1 MNGGERQ
8 ADCPETKLFMENV
21 SWKTCHGSGRST
33 VLDFLIEIEKK
44 LNTFPLHVR
53 LDASEMNPGGV
64 IGLLGASGSGKTMTL
79 RCIAGTAVPDRG
91 RIVINGTTFFDSD
104 RKINL
109 RPQIRRVG
117 YLFQNYALFPNMTVR
132 QNIRCGILGAEEQER
147 RTGAG
152 YWEKRLHRE
161 NMHLMQ
167 NKEFTRR
174 KRCTLYTSGRQKEN
188 RISEMIERMHLEGLE
203 DRRPSELSGGQQQRC
218 ALARILVG
226 NPQIVLLDEPF
237 SALDEYLRDELLEET
252 MSVLSERHIPVFFVT
267 HSRQEARAACTDI
280 AIIHDGMVQETGR
293 VGDIFRHPKTAWGRI
308 LTGTEGR
315 KDLDFQSLIK

>member
-1 MNGGERQ
+1 M
-8 ADCPETKLFMENV
+8 
-21 SWKTCHGSGRST
+21 
-33 VLDFLIEIEKK
+33 DFLIDIEMK
-44 LNTFPLHVR
+44 LNTFPLQVR
-53 LDASEMNPGGV
+53 LDSAEMNPGGV

-91 RIVINGTTFFDSD
+91 RIVINGMTFFNSS

-109 RPQIRRVG
+109 RPQLRRVG

-132 QNIRCGILGAEEQER
+132 QNIRCGILGAAQQER
-147 RTGAG
+147 RIESG
-152 YWEKRLHRE
+152 KKQLDQE
-161 NMHLMQ
+161 NIRDTPHKKYRQ
-167 NKEFTRR
+167 
-174 KRCTLYTSGRQKEN
+174 CALYTSNQQREKG
-188 RISEMIERMHLEGLE
+188 ISEIIERMHLEGLE

-267 HSRQEARAACTDI
+267 HSRQEARAACTDL
-280 AIIHDGMVQETGR
+280 AIIHNGTVQETGKA
-293 VGDIFRHPKTAWGRI
+293 GDIFRHPRTAWGRI

>member
-1 MNGGERQ
+1 
-8 ADCPETKLFMENV
+8 
-21 SWKTCHGSGRST
+21 
-33 VLDFLIEIEKK
+33 
-44 LNTFPLHVR
+44 
-53 LDASEMNPGGV
+53 
-64 IGLLGASGSGKTMTL
+64 
-79 RCIAGTAVPDRG
+79 
-91 RIVINGTTFFDSD
+91 
-104 RKINL
+104 
-109 RPQIRRVG
+109 
-117 YLFQNYALFPNMTVR
+117 
-132 QNIRCGILGAEEQER
+132 
-147 RTGAG
+147 
-152 YWEKRLHRE
+152 
-161 NMHLMQ
+161 
-167 NKEFTRR
+167 
-174 KRCTLYTSGRQKEN
+174 
-188 RISEMIERMHLEGLE
+188 MIERMHLEGLE

-252 MSVLSERHIPVFFVT
+252 MSVLSERQIPVFFVT

>member
-1 MNGGERQ
+1 M
-8 ADCPETKLFMENV
+8 
-21 SWKTCHGSGRST
+21 
-33 VLDFLIEIEKK
+33 DFLIEIEKK

-147 RTGAG
+147 RIGAE

-174 KRCTLYTSGRQKEN
+174 ERCTLYTSGRQKEN

-252 MSVLSERHIPVFFVT
+252 MSVLSERQIPVFFVT

-280 AIIHDGMVQETGR
+280 AIMETFSGIRGR
-293 VGDIFRHPKTAWGRI
+293 RGGGF
-308 LTGTEGR
+308 
-315 KDLDFQSLIK
+315 

>member
-1 MNGGERQ
+1 M
-8 ADCPETKLFMENV
+8 
-21 SWKTCHGSGRST
+21 
-33 VLDFLIEIEKK
+33 DFLIEIEKK

>member
-1 MNGGERQ
+1 M
-8 ADCPETKLFMENV
+8 
-21 SWKTCHGSGRST
+21 
-33 VLDFLIEIEKK
+33 DFLIEIEKK

-91 RIVINGTTFFDSD
+91 RIVINGMTFFDSS

-109 RPQIRRVG
+109 RPQLRRVG

-132 QNIRCGILGAEEQER
+132 QNIRCGILGAAQQER
-147 RTGAG
+147 RIEAG
-152 YWEKRLHRE
+152 KKQLDQE
-161 NMHLMQ
+161 NIRDTPHKKYRQ
-167 NKEFTRR
+167 
-174 KRCTLYTSGRQKEN
+174 CALYTSNQQREKG
-188 RISEMIERMHLEGLE
+188 ISEIIERMHLEGLE

-252 MSVLSERHIPVFFVT
+252 MSVLSERQIPVFFVT

>member
-1 MNGGERQ
+1 MPVRRAG
-8 ADCPETKLFMENV
+8 V
-21 SWKTCHGSGRST
+21 
-33 VLDFLIEIEKK
+33 DFLVDIEMK
-44 LNTFPLHVR
+44 LNTFPLRVK
-53 LDASEMNPGGV
+53 LDSAEMNPGGV

-91 RIVINGTTFFDSD
+91 RIVINGTTFFDSS

-109 RPQIRRVG
+109 RPQLRRVG

-132 QNIRCGILGAEEQER
+132 QNIRCGILGAAQQER
-147 RTGAG
+147 RIEAG
-152 YWEKRLHRE
+152 WW
-161 NMHLMQ
+161 
-167 NKEFTRR
+167 R
-174 KRCTLYTSGRQKEN
+174 KQLYPDSRHHAQSSDCEEYTLYTSSRQKE
-188 RISEMIERMHLEGLE
+188 RGVSEMIARMHLEGLE

-280 AIIHDGMVQETGR
+280 AILHDGVVQETGR
-293 VGDIFRHPKTAWGRI
+293 TEDIFTHPGTAWGRI

>member
-1 MNGGERQ
+1 MPVRRAG
-8 ADCPETKLFMENV
+8 V
-21 SWKTCHGSGRST
+21 
-33 VLDFLIEIEKK
+33 DFLVDIEMK
-44 LNTFPLHVR
+44 LNTFPLRVK
-53 LDASEMNPGGV
+53 LDSAEMNPGGV

-91 RIVINGTTFFDSD
+91 RIVINGTTFFDSS

-109 RPQIRRVG
+109 RPQLRRVG

-132 QNIRCGILGAEEQER
+132 QNIRCGILGAAQQER
-147 RTGAG
+147 RIEAG
-152 YWEKRLHRE
+152 WW
-161 NMHLMQ
+161 
-167 NKEFTRR
+167 R
-174 KRCTLYTSGRQKEN
+174 KQLYPDSRHHAQSSGCEEYTLYTSSRQKE
-188 RISEMIERMHLEGLE
+188 RGVSEMIARMHLEGLE

-280 AIIHDGMVQETGR
+280 AILNDGVVQETGR
-293 VGDIFRHPKTAWGRI
+293 TGDIFTHPGTAWGRI

>member
-1 MNGGERQ
+1 MIGR
-8 ADCPETKLFMENV
+8 CTVRRRRL
-21 SWKTCHGSGRST
+21 SWKGRSI
-33 VLDFLIEIEKK
+33 VLDFLIDIEMK

-53 LDASEMNPGGV
+53 LDSAEMNPGGV

-79 RCIAGTAVPDRG
+79 RCIAGTAEPDRG
-91 RIVINGTTFFDSD
+91 KIVINGMTFFDSS

-109 RPQIRRVG
+109 RPQLRRVG

-132 QNIRCGILGAEEQER
+132 QNIRCGILGAAQQER
-147 RTGAG
+147 LIGSGR
-152 YWEKRLHRE
+152 WKKRLNCE
-161 NMHLMQ
+161 NTHHMRCKGYEQSEQYDQYALHAS
-167 NKEFTRR
+167 NDRKES
-174 KRCTLYTSGRQKEN
+174 K
-188 RISEMIERMHLEGLE
+188 ISEMITHMHLEGLE

-267 HSRQEARAACTDI
+267 HSRQEARAACTDL
-280 AIIHDGMVQETGR
+280 AIIHNGTVQETGKA
-293 VGDIFRHPKTAWGRI
+293 GDIFRHPRTAWGRI